1 MKKFAGLTV
10 GMTLAALAFFLMS
23 ADHIDAPSVAG
34 GSTDITD
41 YYAFQ
46 SPSNSNN
53 MVFTASLQGLLS
65 PAVTGDATFDESVLV
80 EFNIDNDGDLVEDLV
95 IQAIVRDGQ
104 VYAFGPTVPSQIGA
118 TSTINSNATLVNAE
132 VTPYGSQ
139 AITGTQNGM
148 SVFAGPRDDP
158 FFFDLGA
165 YQAILGG
172 MAPGFNDPGTDTF
185 AGTNVMSIVVE
196 VPKSTLGNATSINT
210 WAVTK
215 SRQ

>member
-1 MKKFAGLTV
+1 MKKFTGLTV
-10 GMTLAALAFFLMS
+10 GMTMAALAFFFMS

-34 GSTDITD
+34 GSADITD
-41 YYAFQ
+41 YYAFE
-46 SPSNSNN
+46 SPGNSNN

-65 PAVTGDATFDESVLV
+65 PAATGDAVFDESVLV

-95 IQAIVRDGQ
+95 LQAIVRDGQ
-104 VYAFGPTVPSQIGA
+104 IYAFGPTAPAQIGA
-118 TSTINSNATLVNAE
+118 TSTINSTATSVSAA
-132 VTPYGSQ
+132 VTSYGSQ
-139 AITGTQNGM
+139 AITGNQNGM
-148 SVFAGPRDDP
+148 RVFAGPRDDP

-185 AGTNVMSIVVE
+185 AGTNVMSIVIE
-196 VPKSTLGNATSINT
+196 VPKSTLGNAATINT

-215 SRQ
+215 VRQ